1 MNLGKDLRDFRK
13 NNKWTQKQIA
23 EKLGIPSTTWASWEN
38 NQSQPKVEILCILR
52 QMGLEITGLTT
63 NESPIAPQE
72 VIDIRLKELS
82 EQKKTAPEETAVEP
96 KLAPSEEKRRA
107 NTSAAITM
115 LENAAQSI
123 QAAVQ
128 LLKESLDK

>member
-1 MNLGKDLRDFRK
+1 
-13 NNKWTQKQIA
+13 
-23 EKLGIPSTTWASWEN
+23 
-38 NQSQPKVEILCILR
+38 
-52 QMGLEITGLTT
+52 MGLEITGLTT